1 MMRPLKMKRVEI
13 TALERDVDTI
23 IKFLGKSGVLQ
34 FSYGEGPQKEALV
47 EEEDAARQRAARLE
61 QIKSAAHCLE
71 IELAAE
77 PGETTECATE
87 PEDAALAP
95 IIGAVSALEKEEYER
110 HLEKE
115 RLEAQL
121 RALSGFENLAS
132 PLAETEDF
140 SFLNLK
146 IGRLDP
152 QKQNELRKNMGG
164 RAIVVPLSAE
174 SNEVL
179 VASSRKGR
187 FSLDSELEKQNF
199 SPAALPKNLDAP
211 PEETIRRLTARLN
224 ELPGEFERIE
234 AKKDAF
240 RSAFGAPLSRLYASY
255 LMSAL
260 IADIKERLIS
270 TKNAYILRGWL
281 PARSL
286 PAFVSNLEN
295 LTQGRISVSC
305 LDPWEV
311 PAVRAGKE
319 KIPVSLSHG
328 RLAKAFEPLVF
339 SYGAPLYGTIDP
351 TPVTAFFFTLL
362 FAIMFGDVGQGFVL
376 ALLGIA
382 AGSKRTRLL
391 TQYRHFSG
399 PLKLLGAASMLTGFL
414 YGSVFSNEELLHKPT
429 EFLTGALS
437 RTELGRFLGIEP
449 SGAIL
454 NLMPHA
460 DNMEKIFLFFGATL
474 AVGALLNS
482 IGLLFNIVNKFSL
495 HEYEKALFSKS
506 GAAGLVFFWYSLS
519 LAVRAL
525 IQKSAFSFR
534 AFDAA
539 VLAFALF
546 FIVFG
551 HLLWRLF
558 TARRPLLGEGLFAF
572 IMEGIVEILETLSG
586 YISNTVSFLRVGA
599 FALSHA
605 VLSFIIWTMA
615 DKVREAAFGSIW
627 SLLIIVFG
635 NLVIIFLEGMIV
647 AIQVTRLQYYEF
659 FSKFF
664 TETGAA
670 FRPFRFRKPD

>member
-1 MMRPLKMKRVEI
+1 MKRVEI
-13 TALERDVDTI
+13 TVLERDVDAV

-34 FSYGEGPQKEALV
+34 FSYDPGPQKEADAAD
-47 EEEDAARQRAARLE
+47 EDAACLLTARLAE
-61 QIKSAAHCLE
+61 IKNAAHCLE
-71 IELAAE
+71 IELPAE

-87 PEDAALAP
+87 AEDAALAP

-110 HLEKE
+110 NLEKE

-121 RALSGFENLAS
+121 RALSGFENLSS
-132 PLAETEDF
+132 PLAASEDF

-152 QKQNELRKNMGG
+152 QKQIELQKNMGG
-164 RAIVVPLSAE
+164 RAIVVPLGADG
-174 SNEVL
+174 NEVI

-187 FSLDSELEKQNF
+187 FSLDSELEKQKF

-211 PEETIRRLTARLN
+211 PEETIRRITARLQ
-224 ELPGEFERIE
+224 ELPREAERIA

-240 RSAFGAPLSRLYASY
+240 RAAFGASLSRLYASY
-255 LMSAL
+255 LMSSL
-260 IADIKERLIS
+260 IAGIKNRLIS

-281 PARSL
+281 PARALS
-286 PAFVSNLEN
+286 PFVSNLEN
-295 LTQGRISVSC
+295 LTRGRISVSC

-311 PAVRAGKE
+311 PAVREGKE
-319 KIPVSLSHG
+319 KIPISLSHG
-328 RLAKAFEPLVF
+328 RLAKTFEPLVF

-382 AGSKRTRLL
+382 VGSKKTRRFA
-391 TQYRHFSG
+391 QYRHFSG
-399 PLKLLGAASMLTGFL
+399 PLKLIGAASMLTGFL
-414 YGSVFSNEELLHKPT
+414 YGSVFSNEELLNKPT
-429 EFLTGALS
+429 ELFTGALS

-449 SGAIL
+449 AGAIL

-482 IGLLFNIVNKFSL
+482 IGLLFNIVNKCSL

-506 GAAGLVFFWYSLS
+506 GAAGLLFFWYSLS
-519 LAVRAL
+519 IAVRAIL
-525 IQKSAFSFR
+525 QKSAFSFR
-534 AFDAA
+534 ALDAA
-539 VLAFALF
+539 VLASALF

-551 HLLWRLF
+551 HLIWRLF
-558 TARRPLLGEGLFAF
+558 TARRPLLTEGIFTF

-615 DKVREAAFGSIW
+615 DKVREAALGSIW